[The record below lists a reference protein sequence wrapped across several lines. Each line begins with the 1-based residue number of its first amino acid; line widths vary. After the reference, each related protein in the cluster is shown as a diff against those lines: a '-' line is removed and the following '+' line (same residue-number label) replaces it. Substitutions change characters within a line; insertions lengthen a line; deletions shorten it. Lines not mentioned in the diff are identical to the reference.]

1 MLSLHF
7 IIRAAWGGWGRD
19 DEENDDEEK
28 DSSKADLSPANSSS
42 NSSGS
47 SWNGPASVST
57 LDREVFDVTNKLRTD
72 PQSFIPK
79 LEQMATEFDGNTWRP
94 AGRTALR
101 T

>member
-7 IIRAAWGGWGRD
+7 IIRAAWGGWGSD
-19 DEENDDEEK
+19 DEENDEEEEK
-28 DSSKADLSPANSSS
+28 DSSKADLSPANSS
-42 NSSGS
+42 NSSGN